1 MSAGKRERQTAP
13 KHRRHA
19 AKTMPKWSAMLLL
32 AGLSALFLSG
42 AGLIFWFAAPT
53 VVRCDLGPEG
63 RIDVTVERRVLGW
76 HTIFKETVPD
86 VVQAF
91 SVRKAGGKRSGW
103 GSSPSQHVLM
113 LRPRQG
119 PDRQVS
125 GISSWFES
133 APKSMAQQMN
143 EFIRGSS
150 GTSLVRW
157 WVPWLLNILAVPFVF
172 VSLLMLWGLG
182 EGLLRALGLIK
193 PVSVP
198 TNADS

>member
-1 MSAGKRERQTAP
+1 MSAEKRERQTGQ
-13 KHRRHA
+13 KHRGHA
-19 AKTMPKWSAMLLL
+19 AKAMPRWTAMLLL

-53 VVRCDLGPEG
+53 VVRCERGPEG
-63 RIDVTVERRVLGW
+63 IDVTVERRVLGW
-76 HTIFKETVPD
+76 QTVFKETVPD

-113 LRPRQG
+113 LRSLQG

-133 APKSMAQQMN
+133 GPKGVAQQMN
-143 EFIRGSS
+143 EFIHGSS
-150 GTSLVRW
+150 GTSLIRW
-157 WVPWLLNILAVPFVF
+157 WVPLLLNILAVPFVF

-198 TNADS
+198 TNEDS

>member
-1 MSAGKRERQTAP
+1 MSAGKRERQPGP
-13 KHRRHA
+13 KHRGHA
-19 AKTMPKWSAMLLL
+19 AKTMPKGRAMLLL

-42 AGLIFWFAAPT
+42 AGLIFWAAAPT
-53 VVRCDLGPEG
+53 VVRCELAPEG

-76 HTIFKETVPD
+76 HTIFEETVPD
-86 VVQAF
+86 VVQVF
-91 SVRKAGGKRSGW
+91 SVRKAGGKRSGG

-133 APKSMAQQMN
+133 GPKGMAQQMN
-143 EFIRGSS
+143 EFIRGSF
-150 GTSLVRW
+150 GRSLIRW

-182 EGLLRALGLIK
+182 EGLLRAPGLIK
-193 PVSVP
+193 RASVP
-198 TNADS
+198 TNEDS